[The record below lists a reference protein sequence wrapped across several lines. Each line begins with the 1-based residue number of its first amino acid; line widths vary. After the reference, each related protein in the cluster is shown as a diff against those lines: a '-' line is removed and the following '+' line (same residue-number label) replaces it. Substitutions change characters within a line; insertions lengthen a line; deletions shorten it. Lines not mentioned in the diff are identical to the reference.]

1 MPVVETVPM
10 GSSGVNVFMILV
22 TDIAPYSG
30 SFEMH
35 AFNMDTEAS
44 LILCPI
50 GARAA
55 TKVFGTSLNK

>member
-30 SFEMH
+30 SFEMY
-35 AFNMDTEAS
+35 ALNMDTEAS
-44 LILCPI
+44 LIFCPI
-50 GARAA
+50 GAGAA
-55 TKVFGTSLNK
+55 TKMLGTPLNK